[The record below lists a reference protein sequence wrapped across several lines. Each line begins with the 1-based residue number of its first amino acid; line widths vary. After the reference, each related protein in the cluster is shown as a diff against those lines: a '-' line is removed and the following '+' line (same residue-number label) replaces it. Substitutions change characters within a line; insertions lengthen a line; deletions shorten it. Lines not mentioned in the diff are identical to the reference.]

1 MKGWIGGIRF
11 DELPL
16 TTSLKRKLKEH
27 LEVGISVNSTANVLI
42 SDSTQP
48 VQYIGIVSKVILF
61 ETSDQFFLLRNLY
74 TEFFLILKEIKRNVR
89 C

>member
-16 TTSLKRKLKEH
+16 TTSPKKKLKEH

-42 SDSTQP
+42 NDSTQP
-48 VQYIGIVSKVILF
+48 VQYIGIVSNVISFKISNQIL
-61 ETSDQFFLLRNLY
+61 SLRSSIASS
-74 TEFFLILKEIKRNVR
+74 FRF
-89 C
+89 